1 MDTIRFGRAARALRI
16 HRGWRQADLAKQA
29 GVSQSLV
36 SRIERGHADK
46 VTVQTL
52 EALLQRLGARLLVRF
67 DWNGEA
73 IDRLLDADHARLVDG
88 VVRRLQAE
96 GWDAMPE
103 ITFAIGGE
111 RGSVDVLGWHE
122 PTRTALV
129 VEVKSV
135 VPDVQAMLMALD
147 RKTRLGTAIA
157 KGQGRQAG
165 RIGRLLVIGESRT
178 SRRRVEA
185 HSATFAARFPDRITA
200 IRRFLSK
207 PERHEAVSG
216 LWFLSASTQPTA
228 RHRVPGGRSRAAHE
242 RATDQTHFSPSS
254 RGTSN

>member
-16 HRGWRQADLAKQA
+16 HRGWRQADLARQA

-36 SRIERGHADK
+36 SRVERGHADTM
-46 VTVQTL
+46 TVQTL
-52 EALLQRLGARLLVRF
+52 EALLQRLGARLIVRF

-73 IDRLLDADHARLVDG
+73 IDRLLDADHARLVES
-88 VVRRLQAE
+88 VVGRLQAQ

-103 ITFAIGGE
+103 VTFAIGGE
-111 RGSVDVLGWHE
+111 RGSIDVLGWHE
-122 PTRTALV
+122 STRTALV

-147 RKTRLGTAIA
+147 RKTRLGAAIA
-157 KGQGRQAG
+157 REQSRQAQ

-185 HSATFAARFPDRITA
+185 HAATFAARFPDRIAA
-200 IRRFLSK
+200 IRRFLST
-207 PERHEAVSG
+207 PERHEPIRG
-216 LWFLSASTQPTA
+216 LWFLSASSQPTT
-228 RHRVPGGRSRAAHE
+228 RHRVRGGRARPH
-242 RATDQTHFSPSS
+242 T
-254 RGTSN
+254 